1 MRLLITDWQDNSRCT
16 CHLGSLTRRAGQTEP
31 WVSHGQPSIHGE
43 LSLDSQL
50 GAFFLCL
57 WKSKVGQSLFL
68 KQESLAT
75 IPEDLLPVG

>member
-1 MRLLITDWQDNSRCT
+1 MRLLITDWQDDSRCT
-16 CHLGSLTRRAGQTEP
+16 CCLGSLTWKAEPREP
-31 WVSHGQPSIHGE
+31 WVSHGKPSIHGE

-50 GAFFLCL
+50 GEFFLCL

-75 IPEDLLPVG
+75 SPEDLPVG